1 MLWPVRQAWWCSIVG
16 CWLTILAP
24 RAMPADQVW
33 GATPYRIEIWVAIDP
48 ACGDDALFAEL
59 SEALATQIDRLI
71 GGAWDAR
78 IKPAP
83 APLLRAALVD
93 LDHLPVESWPKPEA
107 TSTAEPVESITNR
120 PPSEQAHTESAAI
133 DKQIVLA
140 VSRASA
146 GWQLAARELDG
157 GSGLQGC
164 TVRRTA
170 NDRQGLSEAAF
181 RTLLAAFAPLARIAT
196 VEGKAIELDWR
207 ASKLPHRDPGLQ
219 LMHPGDLL
227 LPVVREFDRA
237 GAVRR
242 VQPLE
247 WTFIRVDDGAGSPN
261 RGTLFSGLRAPLGR
275 RRRGRVEQVAIVVRP
290 SAGSTR
296 LELCSR
302 TQPERPLIGYEVYAH
317 APDSTETRLLGAT
330 DGRGQFLVAAR
341 ASEPLQILIVKH
353 GQEFLARLPIVPG
366 LFAQQ
371 RAPVVDDDLR
381 MAVEG
386 YVVGLQERLVDTI
399 VRRKILLAR
408 LRMRIEQGRA
418 GEAQPLMDELRKVE
432 TKERLLNELAG
443 RERATVTDD
452 PVSTARIRKLFADTR
467 EAIERYLDPNEI
479 DAAERELAAA
489 RSGTSPTPPPAGD
502 SAAEPSAP
510 PASTPAAE
518 TPAAQPPTTPPPIA
532 PTKAE
537 PAAAGAS

>member
-1 MLWPVRQAWWCSIVG
+1 MLWPVRQAWCCSIVG

-24 RAMPADQVW
+24 RAVPADQVW
-33 GATPYRIEIWVAIDP
+33 GSTPYRIEIWVAVDP
-48 ACGDDALFAEL
+48 ACGDDALLAEL
-59 SEALATQIDRLI
+59 SEALLTQIDRLI

-83 APLLRAALVD
+83 ALLMRAALVD
-93 LDHLPVESWPKPEA
+93 LEQLSVESWPKPVP
-107 TSTAEPVESITNR
+107 TSTTDVESTTDR
-120 PPSEQAHTESAAI
+120 PTSEPAPAASTAT

-146 GWQLAARELDG
+146 GWQLAARELDC

-170 NDRQGLSEAAF
+170 GDRQALNEAAF

-227 LPVVREFDRA
+227 LAIVREFDRA

-275 RRRGRVEQVAIVVRP
+275 RRRGRVEHIAIVVRP
-290 SAGSTR
+290 AAGSTR

-302 TQPERPLIGYEVYAH
+302 TQLERPLVGYEVYAH
-317 APDSTETRLLGAT
+317 APGSTETRLLGAT
-330 DGRGQFLVAAR
+330 NGRGQLLVAAR

-371 RAPVVDDDLR
+371 RAQVVDDDLR

-418 GEAQPLMDELRKVE
+418 ADAQPLMDDLRKVE

-452 PVSTARIRKLFADTR
+452 PVSAARIRKLFADTR
-467 EAIERYLDPNEI
+467 ETIERYLDPDEI

-489 RSGTSPTPPPAGD
+489 RSGTPPPAP
-502 SAAEPSAP
+502 AAALAPEPAAP
-510 PASTPAAE
+510 PASTPAAN
-518 TPAAQPPTTPPPIA
+518 TPAAQPPTTPPAAATP
-532 PTKAE
+532 AE
-537 PAAAGAS
+537 PAAGASG